1 MALSVVDRIRKRA
14 FYPLTLVNGEKIHL
28 RALTN
33 QQLQLARSFSEKESS
48 VGFAIGCSLLEDN
61 GDAVFVCEHSESP
74 ESFGERVL
82 AALDLVRDVQQQIVA
97 KIFEITNEPEKVKA
111 EAIIKN

>member
-14 FYPLTLVNGEKIHL
+14 FYPLTLVNGETIHL

-33 QQLQLARSFSEKESS
+33 QQLQLARSFSEKEAS

-61 GDAVFVCEHSESP
+61 GDAVFVCEHDESP
-74 ESFGERVL
+74 EQYGERVL

-111 EAIIKN
+111 EAILKN

>member
-48 VGFAIGCSLLEDN
+48 IGFAIGCSLLEDN
-61 GDAVFVCEHSESP
+61 GDAVFVCEHNESP
-74 ESFGERVL
+74 EQFGERVMVTIEL
-82 AALDLVRDVQQQIVA
+82 GRDVQQQIVT

-111 EAIIKN
+111 EALAKN

>member
-48 VGFAIGCSLLEDN
+48 IGYAIGCSLLEDSS
-61 GDAVFVCEHSESP
+61 DPVFVPEDAESP
-74 ESFGERVL
+74 EAFGERVMS
-82 AALDLVRDVQQQIVA
+82 ALELGRDVQQQIVA

-111 EAIIKN
+111 EALAKN